1 MRCDYLI
8 LQAVLDGV
16 DIISLSIGPN
26 EPTKDTLTFLNIF
39 DITLLFARKAGVLV
53 VQAAGT
59 NGPSSS
65 TVVSFSP
72 WSVGVAACNTDRQYH
87 SSILLRNGRIVGGV
101 GLTGTSYFIHA
112 KYFLF
117 CFFCYAKDNR
127 NYMSLL
133 V

>member
-8 LQAVLDGV
+8 LQAVQDGV
-16 DIISLSIGPN
+16 DFISLSIGPN
-26 EPTKDTLTFLNIF
+26 EPTKDTLTFRSIF

-53 VQAAGT
+53 VQASGN

-72 WSVGVAACNTDRQYH
+72 WSFGVAACNTDRQYH
-87 SSILLRNGRIVGGV
+87 SSILVRNGTIVGGV

-112 KYFLF
+112 KY
-117 CFFCYAKDNR
+117 C
-127 NYMSLL
+127 
-133 V
+133 